1 MNVMILLILTRRV
14 ASVVLTAIF
23 THSQGTMS
31 ILRPLWNYVEYKTS
45 SKDGSSLT
53 FNLREVSIVT
63 QIYLSFAKPGHC
75 IGGRIGLELL
85 VIQDEYLYVFPWG

>member
-14 ASVVLTAIF
+14 ASVVLTAVF

-31 ILRPLWNYVEYKTS
+31 ILRPLWNYAEYKTS

-53 FNLREVSIVT
+53 FNLREVIIVT
-63 QIYLSFAKPGHC
+63 QIYLSFAEPGHC
-75 IGGRIGLELL
+75 IGGWIGLELF
-85 VIQDEYLYVFPWG
+85 VIQHGYL